1 MTRLSVI
8 VGAFVVA
15 LGLTTPTDRASAQNQ
30 AFACANL
37 NSGSIKVVAPN
48 ATCGSNEQR
57 IVLGGALA
65 GADYQCVVSQTI
77 GPGNALNFQPGVSF
91 GSGISTTGT
100 PPFGSFV
107 LQQGIYQIHLSG
119 SGFTKPS
126 IGDFI
131 IDLLL
136 NNQAVAAYIVA
147 PDVNAGVFNIVGGD
161 RLISVASNTVL
172 ALALALSSPTVTTGF
187 CELIIT
193 KLQ

>member
-1 MTRLSVI
+1 MTRVSVI
-8 VGAFVVA
+8 VGAFFVA
-15 LGLTTPTDRASAQNQ
+15 LGLAPISAEAQLIS
-30 AFACANL
+30 ACVN
-37 NSGSIKVVAPN
+37 NSSGGVRIVAPN
-48 ATCGSNEQR
+48 ATCSNNEHSLVWGS
-57 IVLGGALA
+57 GALA

-77 GPGNALNFQPGVSF
+77 APGNALNFQPGVSF

-100 PPFGSFV
+100 PLFGSFV
-107 LQQGIYQIHLSG
+107 LQQGIYQVHLSG
-119 SGFTKPS
+119 SGFTKSS

-136 NNQAVAAYIVA
+136 NNQAVAAYIVV

-187 CELIIT
+187 CELVIT